1 MISPAIHLTGNCSEA
16 ISLYQKAFPL
26 TINSIDYYRDAP
38 PDFDSGMSDS
48 EEDLAKVMHAELTI
62 SGSRV
67 NMCDVKPE
75 DVIPGNMILL
85 NVFLDSEDDVR
96 KAYDVLKESGKIFVE
111 LGPQFFSSMYGSV
124 EDRFGV
130 RWQLIS

>member
-1 MISPAIHLTGNCSEA
+1 MISPAIHLPGTCAEA
-16 ISLYQKAFPL
+16 ISLYQRAFDV

-38 PDFDSGMSDS
+38 SDSGMVVT
-48 EEDLAKVMHAELTI
+48 ENEQNKIMHSELTI

-67 NMCDVKPE
+67 NMSDSSPNDIVM
-75 DVIPGNMILL
+75 GNMIIL
-85 NVFLDSEDDVR
+85 NVFFDSGDDVY
-96 KAYDVLKESGKIFVE
+96 KAFHILKEGGKVFVE
-111 LGPQFFSSMYGSV
+111 LGSQFFSPMYGSV